1 MSLNVTYQL
10 RSFRVK
16 TTPGTILN
24 EVLTNACDHF
34 NLDSGSYQLYHG
46 TRLLDLSLPVR
57 LTGLAQGAKLELKA
71 GKAGGSVTLRFSI
84 VGRTLNV
91 DPKSLVL
98 TVKSSDTIR
107 SVLVLLGKNIGM
119 DLSSENFTIQSFSLR
134 ISPGPDFDKP
144 LSSLG
149 LSSGN
154 SVIRLVFEAQG
165 PTANSELKTSSLSS
179 SSPSASTPVREPL
192 PDIKDASNHDNT
204 PVNQTEVIEKSTKA
218 HIFQAQAFKPS
229 SNRIHSS
236 QDDDEVYELSVDQAL
251 KYQSI
256 LSKQAHASP
265 MMRRLAEE
273 KKKNAKKVENC
284 HIRIRFPDHSNLELT
299 IDASITLKQ
308 LCSILT
314 TDFLSLTEDEKNA
327 QNIFN
332 LYIPHPHQI
341 LNTQANM
348 NKRLDSDLKFGSR
361 ILLLYE
367 PAKKVAKSAYLKPEY
382 LKDAKSIEDAPDV
395 LRDREIEMGIDS
407 NPVSQ
412 DPTIPAVDQRSLE
425 PPAASSSKK
434 KVPKWLKLGKK

>member
-34 NLDSGSYQLYHG
+34 DLDASSYQLYHG

-57 LTGLAQGAKLELKA
+57 LTGLAQGAKLELKV
-71 GKAGGSVTLRFSI
+71 GKAVGNVTLRFSI

-98 TVKSSDTIR
+98 TVKSSNTIR
-107 SVLVLLGKNIGM
+107 SVLVLLGKNIGL

-154 SVIRLVFEAQG
+154 SVMRLVFEAQG
-165 PTANSELKTSSLSS
+165 PTTKSEKKV
-179 SSPSASTPVREPL
+179 SSPSSSAL
-192 PDIKDASNHDNT
+192 PTSAPATETHQDIKDTPNHDST
-204 PVNQTEVIEKSTKA
+204 VVKDTAAGEKSTKA

-251 KYQSI
+251 KYQAI

-273 KKKNAKKVENC
+273 KKKNAKKIDNC

-314 TDFLSLTEDEKNA
+314 TDFLSLNEEEKNA
-327 QNIFN
+327 QNAFN

-341 LNTQANM
+341 LNTTANM
-348 NKRLDSDLKFGSR
+348 NKRLDSDLKFGPR

-367 PAKKVAKSAYLKPEY
+367 SANKVSKISYLKPEY

-395 LRDREIEMGIDS
+395 LRDREIEMGVDS
-407 NPVSQ
+407 TPVSQ
-412 DPTIPAVDQRSLE
+412 SPVSAVDQSSFESPTNSSL
-425 PPAASSSKK
+425 KK